1 MSNLTDKAMEALKA
15 GSGFQTEI
23 RGFID
28 HLVDDGGFSNES
40 AAMSV
45 AAEVGTFRDYAKI
58 WIDSEPSEKKMRTKQ
73 TNNICND
80 VSRITR
86 GMLGYTIKCTQKK
99 PWYQYTATEW
109 TKPERSTT
117 SLTAPVSAAA
127 VNDTEID
134 DLKAEI
140 ETLKE
145 VRNRYREI
153 WKTPESVIHHA
164 VTDWGSE
171 TVGRALIEKIT
182 NDAALDSDD

>member
-15 GSGFQTEI
+15 GSGFQSEI
-23 RGFID
+23 RGFIN
-28 HLVDDGGFSNES
+28 HLVDDGGYGNES
-40 AAMSV
+40 AAV
-45 AAEVGTFRDYAKI
+45 AVANEVSTFRDLAQA
-58 WIDSEPSEKKMRTKQ
+58 WIDTDPSEKKARTKQ

-99 PWYQYTATEW
+99 PWYVYTATEW

-117 SLTAPVSAAA
+117 SLTAPVSAASVA
-127 VNDTEID
+127 DTEID

-145 VRNRYREI
+145 VRNRYREL
-153 WKTPESVIHHA
+153 WKSPESIIKQAVEDYDAEVI
-164 VTDWGSE
+164 
-171 TVGRALIEKIT
+171 GRALIEKIT
-182 NDAALDSDD
+182 KDAALDSDD